1 MEKTRILVDH
11 EYYGKKDK
19 TNIIIKSLLDYKK
32 TTDKNIE
39 IIQINTES
47 KNGYCEIKSTD
58 DIKPYNRMKATSFK
72 NIYAVYKTCDIFC
85 VTHEEALGLSCI
97 ECNQAGCRVVAPDNY
112 IKRNMFEEYLDI
124 LYIKDDKYD
133 WDNIIN
139 NLDPKATNKKVRSM
153 TYENAIRRIFKRCK
167 F

>member
-47 KNGYCEIKSTD
+47 KNGYCDIKSTA
-58 DIKPYNRMKATSFK
+58 DIKQYN
-72 NIYAVYKTCDIFC
+72 
-85 VTHEEALGLSCI
+85 
-97 ECNQAGCRVVAPDNY
+97 
-112 IKRNMFEEYLDI
+112 
-124 LYIKDDKYD
+124 
-133 WDNIIN
+133 
-139 NLDPKATNKKVRSM
+139 
-153 TYENAIRRIFKRCK
+153 
-167 F
+167 